1 MDAGGDHVIK
11 HAGDRVGR
19 KVGKVVREV
28 MIKINYFGKRS
39 QQILMMFA
47 LKLKQRSMVL
57 AVKLKIWKVEYVLV
71 K

>member
-1 MDAGGDHVIK
+1 MK
-11 HAGDRVGR
+11 HAGGRVGR
-19 KVGKVVREV
+19 KFGKVVREV